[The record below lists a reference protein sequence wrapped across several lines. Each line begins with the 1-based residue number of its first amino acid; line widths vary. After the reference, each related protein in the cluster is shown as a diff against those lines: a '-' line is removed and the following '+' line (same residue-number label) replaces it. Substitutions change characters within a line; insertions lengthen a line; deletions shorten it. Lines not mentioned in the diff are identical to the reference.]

1 MKRFVEG
8 THREQSTLFP
18 ECLEDWIQQVG
29 ECSIGKCAVVSTCAM
44 VVSPQSISCARQD
57 GALAEEVDNPT
68 DDSYEQQNDYC
79 SNDKP
84 NK

>member
-1 MKRFVEG
+1 MANWWVLYRKMRRGEYMRRGCLSTINKLHPTNG
-8 THREQSTLFP
+8 TLS
-18 ECLEDWIQQVG
+18 
-29 ECSIGKCAVVSTCAM
+29 
-44 VVSPQSISCARQD
+44 
-57 GALAEEVDNPT
+57 EEVDNPT